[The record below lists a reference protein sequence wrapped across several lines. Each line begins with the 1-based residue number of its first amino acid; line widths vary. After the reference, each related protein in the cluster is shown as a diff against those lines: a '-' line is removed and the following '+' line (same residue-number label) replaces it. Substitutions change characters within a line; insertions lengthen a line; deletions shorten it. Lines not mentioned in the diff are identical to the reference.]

1 MDAMDC
7 LWTHLH
13 GLVPLQEQSAL
24 KVLAELLD
32 LETVDLTRT
41 EPDWA
46 LLAALPPRLIRRYRV
61 IPLGRTRDHVRVA
74 TADPFDFAAFDALR
88 GILGTPIEPVLAA
101 PAGIRMTIRN
111 YSRSPRR

>member
-7 LWTHLH
+7 LWAHLR
-13 GLVPLQEQSAL
+13 GPIPLQEQSAL

-41 EPDWA
+41 DPDWA
-46 LLAALPPRLIRRYRV
+46 LLAALPPRVVRKYRV
-61 IPLGRTRDHVRVA
+61 VPLGRTRDHVRVA

-88 GILGTPIEPVLAA
+88 RILGTPIEPVLAA
-101 PAGIRMTIRN
+101 PAGIRMVIRT
-111 YSRSPRR
+111 YLSAP